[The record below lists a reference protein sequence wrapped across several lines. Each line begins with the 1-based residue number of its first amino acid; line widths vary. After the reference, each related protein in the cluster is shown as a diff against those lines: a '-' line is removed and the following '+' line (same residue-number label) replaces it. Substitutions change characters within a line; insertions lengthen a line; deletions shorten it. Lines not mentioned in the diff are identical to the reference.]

1 LTTIAQSRAG
11 YRPLDIQPLICLL
24 VFLALFAGCQ
34 GGRYY
39 MANRLQELGIASSLA
54 LFALGT
60 WRGMF
65 LLDLQTWR
73 NWFLK
78 PVGLIIGIMG
88 VSSLA
93 FFFNYGG
100 NPLYSFFSGREFLL
114 GFMGPGMYL
123 LCRSGFPI
131 ATLEKILRFTLIAL
145 MVNYLF
151 FYFTMDLKAA
161 FFSSDHTV
169 SNLVTY
175 DDWRGFRLK
184 PPLFAIMVGLMSALI
199 GLGQARSFW
208 AWLLSLSVLSVAIY
222 IWSIVMFR
230 STLATMTLSMLL
242 YPVLFA
248 SRDRIPLMIV
258 VCPLG
263 ILLAPLIFQ
272 VMLDVFL
279 GSDGG
284 AIRSKAFALAF
295 EHIPG
300 HFMFG
305 AGEDNAYG
313 STYQDIVAPYF
324 YPDDIG
330 LVGTLYKYGAAG
342 AFLYLFMH
350 FKIWRTLWAANI
362 RHVEKH
368 GRINALM
375 WGLFMWLTA
384 LAFNLVLNPGLAY
397 AQGITL
403 ASTGFALAS
412 LHLIPDEA
420 AQPAPRDG

>member
-1 LTTIAQSRAG
+1 
-11 YRPLDIQPLICLL
+11 
-24 VFLALFAGCQ
+24 
-34 GGRYY
+34 
-39 MANRLQELGIASSLA
+39 MANRLQELGIASALG
-54 LFALGT
+54 LFALGA

-65 LLDLQTWR
+65 TLDLKTLKHWC
-73 NWFLK
+73 LK
-78 PVGLIIGIMG
+78 PICLIIGIMG

-93 FFFNYGG
+93 FYANYGG

-114 GFMGPGMYL
+114 GFMGPGIYL
-123 LCRSGFPI
+123 LCRTGLPI
-131 ATLEKILRFTLIAL
+131 ATLEKILRFTIIAL
-145 MVNYLF
+145 MINYLF

-199 GLGQARSFW
+199 GLGQSRSFK
-208 AWLLSLSVLSVAIY
+208 AWLLSLSVLSIAIY

-230 STLATMTLSMLL
+230 STLATMLLSMCL
-242 YPVLFA
+242 YPLFLA
-248 SRDRIPLMIV
+248 SRNRIPTVFVLSPMI
-258 VCPLG
+258 
-263 ILLAPLIFQ
+263 ILLLPVAFQ

-284 AIRSKAFALAF
+284 NIRSKAFALAF
-295 EHIPG
+295 EQIPG
-300 HFMFG
+300 HVLFG

-313 STYQDIVAPYF
+313 ATYQDIVAPYF

-330 LVGTLYKYGAAG
+330 LVGTVYKYGAVG

-350 FKIWRTLWAANI
+350 FKIWRRLWSANM
-362 RHVEKH
+362 RHVEVH
-368 GRINALM
+368 GSINPLL

-403 ASTGFALAS
+403 ASIGFALAS
-412 LHLIPDEA
+412 LHLCHDQA
-420 AQPAPRDG
+420 